1 MDPSAL
7 LACKLQQRVFFEP
20 CDRFSARADFPFST
34 DSSFTRPKYLLRR
47 NKIIWNN
54 NLAWKN
60 SQYLATPPLV
70 LRNNVWGTNA
80 DDLWWR
86 ITTQCFW
93 LVVPRGKLVLT
104 NQRHYPHLVSDTS
117 FVQNFCARFSDV
129 ILRGN
134 PWCGVAKCWLISQAI
149 KQLYTYHFL
158 NRSTC

>member
-20 CDRFSARADFPFST
+20 FDRYSARADFPFST

-93 LVVPRGKLVLT
+93 LVVPRGKFVLT
-104 NQRHYPHLVSDTS
+104 NQRHYPHLGSDTWFCTEFLRS
-117 FVQNFCARFSDV
+117 FLRRHFEGEPVVWGRKMLADFSGYTTT
-129 ILRGN
+129 LY
-134 PWCGVAKCWLISQAI
+134 IS
-149 KQLYTYHFL
+149 FPEWE
-158 NRSTC
+158 